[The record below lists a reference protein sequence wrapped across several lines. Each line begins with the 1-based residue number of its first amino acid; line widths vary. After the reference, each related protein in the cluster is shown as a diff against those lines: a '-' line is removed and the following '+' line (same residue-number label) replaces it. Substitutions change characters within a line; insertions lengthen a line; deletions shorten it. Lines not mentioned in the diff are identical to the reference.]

1 MYTSF
6 KQIEEAVIAR
16 GGKKRL
22 ALAAS
27 ADDVTLQSVVEA
39 QHKGIIEAQLIG
51 DKDKTVGILKE
62 LGEDPDQYLII
73 DEPDPVKAI
82 HIACGRI
89 KDGDADMP
97 MKGLMQSA
105 DYLRAILD
113 KNYGFIPEKGILTE
127 ATVFEYGGRLITAT
141 DCAVV
146 ISPDYSEKVKILNNA
161 VSFCHELG
169 FESPKVAVIGPVE
182 TVNSKI
188 QSTVDAAMLTMANR
202 RGQIKG
208 CLVDGPLALDNAISA
223 SAAKHKGIVSDV
235 AGYADILL
243 LPDLNSG
250 NLMLKAIIYMMN
262 TVSSCNMVGANI
274 PVVMTSRSDNPENKY
289 NSILTAVVRLK

>member
-6 KQIEEAVIAR
+6 KQIEESVIAR

-27 ADDVTLQSVVEA
+27 VDDVTLKSVVEA

-51 DKDKTVGILKE
+51 DKDKTAGILKE

-73 DEPDPVKAI
+73 DEPDPIKAI
-82 HIACGRI
+82 HIACGRV

-113 KNYGFIPEKGILTE
+113 KNYGFIPERGMLTE
-127 ATVFEYGGRLITAT
+127 ATVFEFGGRLITAT

-146 ISPDYSEKVKILNNA
+146 INPDYNEKVKILNNA
-161 VSFCHELG
+161 VRFCHELDI
-169 FESPKVAVIGPVE
+169 ETPKAAVITPVE
-182 TVNSKI
+182 TVNPKI
-188 QSTVDAAMLTMANR
+188 TSTVDAAMLTMANR

-208 CLVDGPLALDNAISA
+208 CIVDGPLALDNAVSLE
-223 SAAKHKGIVSDV
+223 AARHKGIESEV
-235 AGYADILL
+235 AGCADILL
-243 LPDLNSG
+243 LPDLDSG
-250 NLMLKAIIYMMN
+250 NLMLKAVIYMMN
-262 TVSSCNMVGANI
+262 TVSSSNI
-274 PVVMTSRSDNPENKY
+274 IGTNVPVVMTSRSDTPQNKY
-289 NSILTAVVRLK
+289 NSILTAVVRVH